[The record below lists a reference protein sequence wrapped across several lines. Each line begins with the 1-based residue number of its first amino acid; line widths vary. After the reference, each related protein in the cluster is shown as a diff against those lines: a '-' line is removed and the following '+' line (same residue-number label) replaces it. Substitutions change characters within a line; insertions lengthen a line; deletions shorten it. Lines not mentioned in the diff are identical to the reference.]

1 MGKHLNLSQRIL
13 IESNLNENTSL
24 RKIGIMLG
32 KPHTTISREI
42 LTRRV
47 LSKGNRFNNFNTKC
61 YKTNKAPFV
70 CNGCPNK
77 NQCRKNKYFY
87 YAKDANDN
95 YRATLVESRQ
105 GIDFENDEFR
115 KMDKII
121 KEEVDKGHSFYM
133 IVLDHPEFNITE
145 RTLYYYQEKGY
156 LSCKNIDLPRI
167 VRYRKRKRTV
177 SKNKNERKENEC
189 RINRTYQDFIKYKES
204 ANKITYYVEMDTV
217 EGIKGHSVLLT
228 LNFVPFNFMLAYKL
242 KTQTI
247 SEVTDKINE
256 LKKLLGYELF
266 HKIFPI
272 MLTDNGKEFKRP
284 DLIEDNGK
292 DVVKTKVF
300 YCDSRRSDQKG
311 SIEVTHEY
319 IRRFIEQ
326 GVNLDKYSNEDIL
339 LMMNHINNTR
349 REKLNGDTPFNLM
362 KEKIGEEN
370 IKKLGFYFI
379 PSQDII
385 LKPSLFNKDNNK

>member
-24 RKIGIMLG
+24 RKIGIILG

-47 LSKGNRFNNFNTKC
+47 LSKGNRFNNFNVKC
-61 YKTNKAPFV
+61 DKTNKAPFV

-95 YRATLVESRQ
+95 YRTTLVESRQ

-121 KEEVDKGHSFYM
+121 KEKVDKGHSFYM
-133 IVLDHPEFNITE
+133 IVLDHPEFDITE

-167 VRYRKRKRTV
+167 VRYRKRKRMV
-177 SKNKNERKENEC
+177 SKNKSERKENEC
-189 RINRTYQDFIKYKES
+189 RVNRTYQDFIKYKE
-204 ANKITYYVEMDTV
+204 AKKITYYVEMDTV
-217 EGIKGHSVLLT
+217 EGIKGHSALLT

-242 KTQTI
+242 KIQTI
-247 SEVTDKINE
+247 SEVTDKIND

-266 HKIFPI
+266 HKIFPLI
-272 MLTDNGKEFKRP
+272 LTDNGKEFKRP
-284 DLIEDNGK
+284 DLIEDNGP

-326 GVNLDKYSNEDIL
+326 GTNLDKYSYEDIL

-379 PSQDII
+379 PTKDII

>member
-24 RKIGIMLG
+24 RKIGTMLG

-47 LSKGNRFNNFNTKC
+47 FVKGNRFNNFNTKC
-61 YKTNKAPFV
+61 ENTDKAPFV

-77 NQCRKNKYFY
+77 NKCKKNRYFY
-87 YAKDANDN
+87 HAEDAHND
-95 YRATLVESRQ
+95 YRKTLVESRK

-121 KEEVDKGHSFYM
+121 KDEVDKGHSFYM
-133 IVLDHPEFNITE
+133 IVMDHPEFNITE
-145 RTLYYYQEKGY
+145 RALYYYQEKGY

-167 VRYRKRKRTV
+167 VRYRKRKRKV
-177 SKNKNERKENEC
+177 SKNKSERKEDNC
-189 RINRTYQDFIKYKES
+189 RINRTYHDFIRYKE
-204 ANKITYYVEMDTV
+204 ANKITYHAEMDTV

-228 LNFVPFNFMLAYKL
+228 LNFVPFNFMIAYKL
-242 KTQTI
+242 KSQTI
-247 SEVTDKINE
+247 SEVTDKINSV
-256 LKKLLGYELF
+256 KKMLGYESF
-266 HKIFPI
+266 HKVFPVI
-272 MLTDNGKEFKRP
+272 LTDNGKEFKRP
-284 DLIEDNGK
+284 DLIEDNGS

-300 YCDSRRSDQKG
+300 FCDSRRSDQKG
-311 SIEVTHEY
+311 SCEVTHEY

-326 GVNLDKYSNEDIL
+326 GTNLDKYSDEEIL
-339 LMMNHINNTR
+339 LMMNHINNTK
-349 REKLNGDTPFNLM
+349 REKLNGKTPFELM
-362 KEKIGEEN
+362 EEKIGKEN

-379 PSQDII
+379 PSKDII

>member
-133 IVLDHPEFNITE
+133 IVLDHPEFDITE

-189 RINRTYQDFIKYKES
+189 RINRTYQDFIKYKE

>member
-13 IESNLNENTSL
+13 IESNINENTSL

-95 YRATLVESRQ
+95 YRTTLVESRQ
-105 GIDFENDEFR
+105 GIDFENDTFR

-133 IVLDHPEFNITE
+133 IVLDHPEFDITE

-167 VRYRKRKRTV
+167 VRYHKRKRNV
-177 SKNKNERKENEC
+177 SKNKSERKENEC
-189 RINRTYQDFIKYKES
+189 RINRTYQDFIKYKE

-217 EGIKGHSVLLT
+217 EGVKGHSALLT

-284 DLIEDNGK
+284 DLIEDNGQ

-300 YCDSRRSDQKG
+300 YCNSRRSDQKG

-326 GVNLDKYSNEDIL
+326 GVNLDKYSDEDIL

-379 PSQDII
+379 PPKDII

>member
-13 IESNLNENTSL
+13 IESNLNENNSL
-24 RKIGIMLG
+24 RKIGILLG

-47 LSKGNRFNNFNTKC
+47 LIKGHLFNNFNTKC
-61 YKTNKAPFV
+61 NKTNKAPFV
-70 CNGCPNK
+70 CNACPNK
-77 NQCRKNKYFY
+77 NKCKKNRYFY
-87 YAKDANDN
+87 YAEDAQHN
-95 YRATLVESRQ
+95 YRKNLVESRQ

-133 IVLDHPEFNITE
+133 IILDHPEFNITE

-167 VRYRKRKRTV
+167 VRYRKRKRKV
-177 SKNKNERKENEC
+177 SKKKNERKENEC
-189 RINRTYQDFIKYKES
+189 RINRTYQDFIRYKE
-204 ANKITYYVEMDTV
+204 ANNITYYVEMDTV

-228 LNFVPFNFMLAYKL
+228 LNFVPFNFMIAYKL
-242 KTQTI
+242 TSQTI
-247 SEVTDKINE
+247 SEVTDKINK
-256 LKKLLGYELF
+256 LKELLGYELF
-266 HKIFPI
+266 HKIFPVI
-272 MLTDNGKEFKRP
+272 LTDNGKEFKRP
-284 DLIEDNGK
+284 DLIEYNGP

-300 YCDSRRSDQKG
+300 YCDSRRSEQKG

-326 GVNLDKYSNEDIL
+326 GMDFDNYSDEDIF
-339 LMMNHINNTR
+339 LMMNHINNTK
-349 REKLNGDTPFNLM
+349 REKLNGKTPFELM
-362 KEKIGEEN
+362 EEKIGKEN

-379 PSQDII
+379 PPKDII
-385 LKPSLFNKDNNK
+385 LKPSLFNKNNNK

>member
-1 MGKHLNLSQRIL
+1 
-13 IESNLNENTSL
+13 
-24 RKIGIMLG
+24 
-32 KPHTTISREI
+32 
-42 LTRRV
+42 
-47 LSKGNRFNNFNTKC
+47 
-61 YKTNKAPFV
+61 
-70 CNGCPNK
+70 
-77 NQCRKNKYFY
+77 
-87 YAKDANDN
+87 
-95 YRATLVESRQ
+95 
-105 GIDFENDEFR
+105 
-115 KMDKII
+115 
-121 KEEVDKGHSFYM
+121 
-133 IVLDHPEFNITE
+133 
-145 RTLYYYQEKGY
+145 
-156 LSCKNIDLPRI
+156 
-167 VRYRKRKRTV
+167 
-177 SKNKNERKENEC
+177 
-189 RINRTYQDFIKYKES
+189 
-204 ANKITYYVEMDTV
+204 
-217 EGIKGHSVLLT
+217 
-228 LNFVPFNFMLAYKL
+228 MLAYKL

-266 HKIFPI
+266 HKVFPI

-284 DLIEDNGK
+284 DLIEDNGQ

-326 GVNLDKYSNEDIL
+326 GTNLDKYSDGDIM

-385 LKPSLFNKDNNK
+385 LKPSLFNKDKMAHLIIHILAHLLIQFPYFTTFFYLVNLIFHLSLFILFISKYKYFT

>member
-1 MGKHLNLSQRIL
+1 MIL
-13 IESNLNENTSL
+13 LKKL
-24 RKIGIMLG
+24 
-32 KPHTTISREI
+32 
-42 LTRRV
+42 
-47 LSKGNRFNNFNTKC
+47 
-61 YKTNKAPFV
+61 
-70 CNGCPNK
+70 
-77 NQCRKNKYFY
+77 
-87 YAKDANDN
+87 
-95 YRATLVESRQ
+95 
-105 GIDFENDEFR
+105 
-115 KMDKII
+115 
-121 KEEVDKGHSFYM
+121 
-133 IVLDHPEFNITE
+133 
-145 RTLYYYQEKGY
+145 KGY

-167 VRYRKRKRTV
+167 VRYRKRKRNV
-177 SKNKNERKENEC
+177 SKNKSERKEKKC
-189 RINRTYQDFIKYKES
+189 RINRTYQDFIKYKE
-204 ANKITYYVEMDTV
+204 ANKITYYVEMDKV
-217 EGIKGHSVLLT
+217 EGVKGHPALLT

-266 HKIFPI
+266 HKVFPI
-272 MLTDNGKEFKRP
+272 MPTDNGKEFKRP
-284 DLIEDNGK
+284 DLIEDNGQ

-326 GVNLDKYSNEDIL
+326 GTNLDKYSDGDIM

>member
-133 IVLDHPEFNITE
+133 IVLDHPEFDITE

-189 RINRTYQDFIKYKES
+189 RINRTYQDFIKYKE

-379 PSQDII
+379 HSQDII

>member
-24 RKIGIMLG
+24 RKIGIILG

-47 LSKGNRFNNFNTKC
+47 LSKGNRFNNFNVKC
-61 YKTNKAPFV
+61 DKTNKAPFV

-95 YRATLVESRQ
+95 YRTTLVESRQ

-133 IVLDHPEFNITE
+133 IVLDHPEFDITE

-167 VRYRKRKRTV
+167 VRYRKRKRMV
-177 SKNKNERKENEC
+177 SKNKSERKENEC
-189 RINRTYQDFIKYKES
+189 RINRTYQDFIKYKE
-204 ANKITYYVEMDTV
+204 AKKITYYVEMDTV
-217 EGIKGHSVLLT
+217 EGIKGHSALLT

-242 KTQTI
+242 KIQTI
-247 SEVTDKINE
+247 SEVTDKIND

-266 HKIFPI
+266 HKIFSLI
-272 MLTDNGKEFKRP
+272 LTDNGKEFKRP
-284 DLIEDNGK
+284 DLIEDNGP

-326 GVNLDKYSNEDIL
+326 GTNLDKYSDEDIL

-379 PSQDII
+379 PTKDII

>member
-24 RKIGIMLG
+24 RKIGIILG

-47 LSKGNRFNNFNTKC
+47 LSKGNRFNNFNVKC
-61 YKTNKAPFV
+61 DKTNKAPFV

-95 YRATLVESRQ
+95 YRTTLVESRQ

-133 IVLDHPEFNITE
+133 IVLDHPEFDITE

-167 VRYRKRKRTV
+167 VRYRKRKRMV
-177 SKNKNERKENEC
+177 SKNKSERKENEC
-189 RINRTYQDFIKYKES
+189 RINRTYQDFIKYKE
-204 ANKITYYVEMDTV
+204 AKKITYYVEMDTV
-217 EGIKGHSVLLT
+217 EGIKGHSALLT

-242 KTQTI
+242 KIQTI
-247 SEVTDKINE
+247 SEVTDKIND

-266 HKIFPI
+266 HKIFPLI
-272 MLTDNGKEFKRP
+272 LTDNGKEFKRP
-284 DLIEDNGK
+284 DLIEDNGP

-326 GVNLDKYSNEDIL
+326 GTNLDKYSDEDIL

-379 PSQDII
+379 PTKDII
-385 LKPSLFNKDNNK
+385 LKPSIFNKDNNK

>member
-24 RKIGIMLG
+24 RKIGIILG

-47 LSKGNRFNNFNTKC
+47 LSKGNRFNNFNVKC
-61 YKTNKAPFV
+61 DKTNKAPFV

-95 YRATLVESRQ
+95 YRTTLVESRQ

-133 IVLDHPEFNITE
+133 IVLDHPEFDITE

-167 VRYRKRKRTV
+167 VRYRKRKRMV
-177 SKNKNERKENEC
+177 SKNKSERKENEC
-189 RINRTYQDFIKYKES
+189 RVNRTYQDFIKYKE
-204 ANKITYYVEMDTV
+204 AKKITYYVEMDTV
-217 EGIKGHSVLLT
+217 EGIKGHSALLT

-242 KTQTI
+242 KIQTI
-247 SEVTDKINE
+247 SEVTDKIND

-266 HKIFPI
+266 HKIFPLI
-272 MLTDNGKEFKRP
+272 LTDNGKEFKRP
-284 DLIEDNGK
+284 DLIEDNGP

-326 GVNLDKYSNEDIL
+326 GTNLDKYSYEDIL

-379 PSQDII
+379 PTKDII

>member
-24 RKIGIMLG
+24 RKIGIILG

-47 LSKGNRFNNFNTKC
+47 LSKGNRFNNFNVKC
-61 YKTNKAPFV
+61 DKTNKAPFV

-95 YRATLVESRQ
+95 YRTTLVESRQ

-133 IVLDHPEFNITE
+133 IVLDHPEFDITE

-167 VRYRKRKRTV
+167 VRYRKRKRMV
-177 SKNKNERKENEC
+177 SKNKSERKENEC
-189 RINRTYQDFIKYKES
+189 RINRTYQDFIKYKE
-204 ANKITYYVEMDTV
+204 AKKITYYVEMDTV
-217 EGIKGHSVLLT
+217 EGIKGHSALLT

-242 KTQTI
+242 KIQTI
-247 SEVTDKINE
+247 SEVTDKIND

-266 HKIFPI
+266 HKIFPLI
-272 MLTDNGKEFKRP
+272 LTDNGKEFKRP
-284 DLIEDNGK
+284 DLIEDNGP

-326 GVNLDKYSNEDIL
+326 GTNLDKYSYEDIL

-379 PSQDII
+379 PTKDII

>member
-13 IESNLNENTSL
+13 IESNINENTSL

-61 YKTNKAPFV
+61 DKTNKAPFV

-87 YAKDANDN
+87 HAKDANDN
-95 YRATLVESRQ
+95 YRTTLVESRQ
-105 GIDFENDEFR
+105 GIDFENDTFR

-133 IVLDHPEFNITE
+133 IVLDHPEFDITE

-167 VRYRKRKRTV
+167 VRYRKRKRNV
-177 SKNKNERKENEC
+177 SKNKSERKENEC
-189 RINRTYQDFIKYKES
+189 RINRTYQDFIKYKE

-217 EGIKGHSVLLT
+217 EGVKGHSALLT

-284 DLIEDNGK
+284 DLIEDNGQ

-326 GVNLDKYSNEDIL
+326 GVNLDKYSDGDIM

-379 PSQDII
+379 PPKDII

>member
-24 RKIGIMLG
+24 RKIGKMLG

-47 LSKGNRFNNFNTKC
+47 LVKGNRFNNFNTKC
-61 YKTNKAPFV
+61 EKTGKAPFV
-70 CNGCPNK
+70 CNGCPL
-77 NQCRKNKYFY
+77 KNKCKKNRYFY
-87 YAKDANDN
+87 YAKDANND
-95 YRATLVESRQ
+95 YHKTLVESRS

-167 VRYRKRKRTV
+167 VRYRKRKRKV
-177 SKNKNERKENEC
+177 SKNKSERKENEC
-189 RINRTYQDFIKYKES
+189 RINRTYDDFIKYKK
-204 ANKITYYVEMDTV
+204 ANNINYYVQMDTV
-217 EGIKGHSVLLT
+217 EGIKGHSALLT
-228 LNFVPFNFMLAYKL
+228 LNFIPFNFLIAYKL
-242 KTQTI
+242 KSQTI
-247 SEVTDKINE
+247 SEVTDRINK
-256 LKKLLGYELF
+256 LKELLGYELF
-266 HKIFPI
+266 HKIFPVI
-272 MLTDNGKEFKRP
+272 LTDNGKEFKRP
-284 DLIEDNGK
+284 DLIEDNGP

-300 YCDSRRSDQKG
+300 YCDFKRSDQKG

-319 IRRFIEQ
+319 IRRFISQ
-326 GVNLDKYSNEDIL
+326 GTDLDKYSDDDIL
-339 LMMNHINNTR
+339 LMTNHINNTK
-349 REKLNGDTPFNLM
+349 REKLNGKIPFELM
-362 KEKIGEEN
+362 EKR
-370 IKKLGFYFI
+370 
-379 PSQDII
+379 
-385 LKPSLFNKDNNK
+385 